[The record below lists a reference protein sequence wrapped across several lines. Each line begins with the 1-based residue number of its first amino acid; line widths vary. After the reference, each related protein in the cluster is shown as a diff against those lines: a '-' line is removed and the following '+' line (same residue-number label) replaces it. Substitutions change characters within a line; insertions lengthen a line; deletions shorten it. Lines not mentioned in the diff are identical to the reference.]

1 MGKREVTEADF
12 RMAQYRDAKPED
24 YEFRDD
30 GALVRK
36 DRWEK
41 TVRRIASRFGVDAR
55 QGFECDILLH
65 WVDDFIERAKAAG
78 VEPYYDDEL
87 PQ

>member
-30 GALVRK
+30 GKLVRK
-36 DRWEK
+36 DRWEMA
-41 TVRRIASRFGVDAR
+41 VRKIASTMGYESRE
-55 QGFECDILLH
+55 GFEIDTLLYS
-65 WVDDFIERAKAAG
+65 VECLVKDAKQAG
-78 VEPYYDDEL
+78 LTVYAFEEL
-87 PQ
+87 PD

>member
-24 YEFRDD
+24 YEFRND
-30 GALVRK
+30 GELVRK
-36 DRWEK
+36 DRWERA
-41 TVRRIASRFGVDAR
+41 VRDIASAMGYESRAGFEIDVLVYCVEALVRDAR
-55 QGFECDILLH
+55 M
-65 WVDDFIERAKAAG
+65 AG
-78 VEPYYDDEL
+78 VPVHALDEL

>member
-30 GALVRK
+30 GVLVRK
-36 DRWEK
+36 DRWET
-41 TVRRIASRFGVDAR
+41 TVRFIASKFGADAR
-55 QGFECDILLH
+55 EGFECEALAY
-65 WVDDFIERAKAAG
+65 WVADFVDRAKEAG
-78 VEPYYDDEL
+78 IQPYYDDEL